1 MNKTVTVNIG
11 GMVFH
16 IEEQAYDQLRKYL
29 EAIRGYFTT
38 SDGRD
43 EIIQD
48 IESRIAEM
56 FTERIGTSR
65 QVVISSDVEHIIDT
79 MGRPEQV
86 AGTDSE
92 EQAGN
97 KGYTEAG
104 QPFTSDARG
113 YRKLYRD
120 PDDKVISGV
129 CSGISHYVG
138 MDPIWLRLIFAAAF
152 FIWGSG
158 LLLYILL
165 AIIIPKAKTT
175 SEKLEMKGQPVNI
188 DNIKRTI
195 EDEVE
200 DIKSRISGKPSAGK
214 RSQGAVSNFF
224 DAIGGVLIAILK
236 FFVGFI
242 SVVLGIILFV
252 ILLALFIT
260 VLAMAGV
267 IGDATLP
274 IFLTNSFLTPDQL
287 TLATITLG
295 VVLGIPIIVL
305 IYRISRSLFKIKEES
320 RIFNYTAGIIWIV
333 GVLITFWIG
342 FDLAR
347 QFKVTDTHRVEI
359 PIVQPTTDTIH
370 LAMLNPYE
378 DRNDIY
384 YNGKWKIMS
393 NGWSIN
399 TTEDTI
405 LIEDVEVDIQRAD
418 GNEFELYKIITSK
431 GPNRKEAEKNSRG
444 IKYEIVQDD
453 SILRFSRDYM
463 LPKSTFYRAQKIR
476 MILKVPV
483 GKSVFLGENIE
494 DVIYDIKNVTNTW
507 DNDMVGHTWTM
518 TNRGLECINCN
529 FEERSSKSDNE
540 DVHIRVNGQKVDINS
555 DKDTIDWDNKDV
567 KIRIDDKGVIID
579 AKEKK

>member
-1 MNKTVTVNIG
+1 
-11 GMVFH
+11 
-16 IEEQAYDQLRKYL
+16 
-29 EAIRGYFTT
+29 
-38 SDGRD
+38 
-43 EIIQD
+43 
-48 IESRIAEM
+48 
-56 FTERIGTSR
+56 
-65 QVVISSDVEHIIDT
+65 
-79 MGRPEQV
+79 
-86 AGTDSE
+86 
-92 EQAGN
+92 
-97 KGYTEAG
+97 
-104 QPFTSDARG
+104 
-113 YRKLYRD
+113 
-120 PDDKVISGV
+120 
-129 CSGISHYVG
+129 
-138 MDPIWLRLIFAAAF
+138 
-152 FIWGSG
+152 
-158 LLLYILL
+158 
-165 AIIIPKAKTT
+165 
-175 SEKLEMKGQPVNI
+175 
-188 DNIKRTI
+188 
-195 EDEVE
+195 
-200 DIKSRISGKPSAGK
+200 
-214 RSQGAVSNFF
+214 
-224 DAIGGVLIAILK
+224 
-236 FFVGFI
+236 
-242 SVVLGIILFV
+242 
-252 ILLALFIT
+252 
-260 VLAMAGV
+260 MAGV

-359 PIVQPTTDTIH
+359 PIAQPTTDTIH

-453 SILRFSRDYM
+453 SVLRFSRDYM
-463 LPKSTFYRAQKIR
+463 LPKTTFYRAQKIR

-518 TNRGLECINCN
+518 TNRGLECINCH
-529 FEERSSKSDNE
+529 FEERNTDSDDE
-540 DVHIRVNGQKVDINS
+540 DVHIRVNGQEVDINS